1 MKTRT
6 LLLLSVGTALAILL
20 AGGVL
25 LFQLSNEQN
34 TVDAVRLGSEVQV
47 GDVSIVVHDATVVE
61 APGDQVDEAT
71 ILGVDVTIGGID
83 DPDGLDSFR
92 LVTGDLSET
101 PQPNVA
107 GENTVAAGRCV
118 EITVGPVDCRLDF
131 DVSGAET
138 SSRVLVLRRG
148 DQQANWQLP
157 SG

>member
-34 TVDAVRLGSEVQV
+34 TVDAIRIGSEVRV
-47 GDVSIVVHDATVVE
+47 GDVSIVVHDVSVVE
-61 APGDQVDEAT
+61 ALGGGQTPDMKT
-71 ILGVDVTIGGID
+71 LGVDVTIGGID

-101 PQPNVA
+101 PADAAAEGRCTGITMSPVDQPGARAATRRRASELATHPRVSA
-107 GENTVAAGRCV
+107 GE
-118 EITVGPVDCRLDF
+118 
-131 DVSGAET
+131 
-138 SSRVLVLRRG
+138 
-148 DQQANWQLP
+148 
-157 SG
+157 

>member
-34 TVDAVRLGSEVQV
+34 TVDAIRIGSEVRV
-47 GDVSIVVHDATVVE
+47 GDVSIVVHDVSVVE
-61 APGDQVDEAT
+61 ALGSGQTPDMKT
-71 ILGVDVTIGGID
+71 LGVDVTIGGID

-101 PQPNVA
+101 PA
-107 GENTVAAGRCV
+107 DAAAEGRCTG
-118 EITVGPVDCRLDF
+118 ITVSPVDCRLDF

-148 DQQANWQLP
+148 DEQANWQLTP
-157 SG
+157 E